1 MKARKTKSGT
11 PSRGFTLTELLVVI
25 GIVVVLIGI
34 LIPTISVVRKGAYG
48 AKSQQMISQ
57 LATAIEAYHMDYRA
71 YPGPIHNNNV
81 GRVNASGILLVGGG
95 NVDASNGVTMS
106 ENLFLGLSGGLQLN
120 TGTGVIFFAPADVT
134 KGPRVLTAVG
144 TKTNALAHANYV
156 QDMPFTKPNATN
168 DAWRFS
174 DNIGQANDTNIP
186 EYVDGYTAP
195 LPILYL
201 RARSGARPSLNLAA
215 QGSTEN
221 AVITDGATVTQRTR
235 AQYELEQIFGYTGSD
250 IGEGKDASKKKL
262 YTNVANWPRHGL
274 RSVDLVSSILQN
286 PPNNLSYAYPYDAYG
301 YFGNPTSY
309 SGAPDR
315 KFSDPRQKD
324 GYILI
329 SAGPDRIYGTEDDI
343 CSFGP
348 LFQAGQ

>member
-1 MKARKTKSGT
+1 MKARKIGNQ
-11 PSRGFTLTELLVVI
+11 SRRQSQGFTLTELLVVI
-25 GIVVVLIGI
+25 GIVVVLVGI
-34 LIPTISVVRKGAYG
+34 LVPTISVVRKAAYG

-57 LATAIEAYHMDYRA
+57 LSTAIEAYYMDYRA

-81 GRVNASGILLVGGG
+81 GAGRASGIS
-95 NVDASNGVTMS
+95 NVARDITMS

-120 TGTGVIFFAPADVT
+120 PGTGIFFAPADVT
-134 KGPRVLTAVG
+134 KGPRVLSATG
-144 TKTNALAHANYV
+144 TKTNAFAHANYV

-174 DNIGQANDTNIP
+174 DGIGQANDTIIP

-201 RARSGARPSLNLAA
+201 RARTGARTLTALGSQTAA
-215 QGSTEN
+215 DN
-221 AVITDGATVTQRTR
+221 AVITTGVAA
-235 AQYELEQIFGYTGSD
+235 AQYDLEHILGYTATD
-250 IGEGKDASKKKL
+250 IGEGKDTKKKTL
-262 YTNVANWPRHGL
+262 YIPPSIWPQHGL
-274 RSVDLVSSILQN
+274 RFAPNLTLSMLRN
-286 PPNNLSYAYPYDAYG
+286 PPTGLTHAYPYDAYA
-301 YFGNPTSY
+301 YLGNPSSLDPTFL
-309 SGAPDR
+309 R
-315 KFSDPRQKD
+315 FEQPRQKD

-343 CSFGP
+343 CSFGQ